1 MLVCVFVK
9 KVSHM
14 AANIESMSLDARLE
28 ELGFSFQSA
37 KIRPQ

>member
-1 MLVCVFVK
+1 
-9 KVSHM
+9 M
-14 AANIESMSLDARLE
+14 AANIENMSLDTRLG